1 MDMQKVAELRKKA
14 NTLPMEPGV
23 YLMRDRRGE
32 IIYVGKAKKLK
43 NRVTSYFRGVERHL
57 PKVYRMVEMVQD
69 FDYIVTDSE
78 FEALVLEC
86 SLIKLH
92 SPKYNILLKDD
103 KGYHYVCVTREEYPR
118 IRLAL
123 QKGNDDN
130 EYIGPFISSM
140 VVKQTVEEA
149 NRAFLLPTCRRK
161 FPEDFGKERPCLNY
175 HIHQCMGVCSGKIS
189 REAYHEA
196 LTKRYNY
203 PHRRDAIGGEADRA
217 DAGGGGD
224 TGL

>member
-1 MDMQKVAELRKKA
+1 
-14 NTLPMEPGV
+14 
-23 YLMRDRRGE
+23 MRDRRGE

-86 SLIKLH
+86 SLI
-92 SPKYNILLKDD
+92 SCTAPYNILLKDD
-103 KGYHYVCVTREEYPR
+103 KGYHYVCVTRGGVSR

-149 NRAFLLPTCRRK
+149 NRPFCCLPAAVNSRRTLA
-161 FPEDFGKERPCLNY
+161 R
-175 HIHQCMGVCSGKIS
+175 SGP
-189 REAYHEA
+189 A
-196 LTKRYNY
+196 
-203 PHRRDAIGGEADRA
+203 
-217 DAGGGGD
+217 
-224 TGL
+224 

>member
-1 MDMQKVAELRKKA
+1 MEMQKIAELRKKA

-43 NRVTSYFRGVERHL
+43 NRVTSYFRGVEHHL
-57 PKVYRMVEMVQD
+57 PKVYRMVEQVQD

-103 KGYHYVCVTREEYPR
+103 KGYHYVCVTKEPYPR
-118 IRLAL
+118 IKLAM
-123 QKGNDDN
+123 QKADDGN
-130 EYIGPFISSM
+130 EYIGPFVSSM

-149 NRAFLLPTCRRK
+149 NRVFLLPTCRRK
-161 FPEDFGKERPCLNY
+161 LPEDFGK
-175 HIHQCMGVCSGKIS
+175 
-189 REAYHEA
+189 
-196 LTKRYNY
+196 
-203 PHRRDAIGGEADRA
+203 
-217 DAGGGGD
+217 
-224 TGL
+224 

>member
-1 MDMQKVAELRKKA
+1 MNPNIDYLRDKA
-14 NTLPMEPGV
+14 NRLSLSPGV
-23 YLMRDRRGE
+23 YLMKDKTGK
-32 IIYVGKAKKLK
+32 IIYVGKAKALK
-43 NRVTSYFRGVERHL
+43 NRVTSYFRHDSNHNAKTL
-57 PKVYRMVEMVQD
+57 KLIDNIAD
-69 FDYIVTDSE
+69 FDFIVCPSE
-78 FEALVLEC
+78 LDALVLEC

-175 HIHQCMGVCSGKIS
+175 HIHQ
-189 REAYHEA
+189 
-196 LTKRYNY
+196 
-203 PHRRDAIGGEADRA
+203 IGRA
-217 DAGGGGD
+217 HV
-224 TGL
+224 

>member
-1 MDMQKVAELRKKA
+1 MEMQKIAELRKKA

-43 NRVTSYFRGVERHL
+43 NRVTSYFRGVEHHL
-57 PKVYRMVEMVQD
+57 PKVYRMVEQVQD

-103 KGYHYVCVTREEYPR
+103 KGYHYVCVTKEPYPR
-118 IRLAL
+118 IKLAM
-123 QKGNDDN
+123 QKADDGN
-130 EYIGPFISSM
+130 EYIGPFVSSM
-140 VVKQTVEEA
+140 VVKQTVE
-149 NRAFLLPTCRRK
+149 
-161 FPEDFGKERPCLNY
+161 
-175 HIHQCMGVCSGKIS
+175 
-189 REAYHEA
+189 
-196 LTKRYNY
+196 
-203 PHRRDAIGGEADRA
+203 
-217 DAGGGGD
+217 
-224 TGL
+224 

>member
-161 FPEDFGKERPCLNY
+161 FPESFAVSKP
-175 HIHQCMGVCSGKIS
+175 
-189 REAYHEA
+189 
-196 LTKRYNY
+196 
-203 PHRRDAIGGEADRA
+203 
-217 DAGGGGD
+217 
-224 TGL
+224 